1 MDREQLKQFYREQKQ
16 KGLLAKGE
24 NSKLYFKVIEGLYK
38 ADLSDDEIV
47 DILRNVNA
55 KLAQDILFSYK
66 LRSGRDTYNAN
77 ELLNNIYLD
86 EYQEDFNNKNIE
98 KRLTLR
104 TTKKRPRV
112 ITREEVMHMIFQ
124 KEVLPIVIFTGYK
137 GNDELVKSL
146 VETGKVVFERRKSD
160 AIYKRI
166 EASLVDDMNYV
177 IAEVEKVNSKTL

>member
-1 MDREQLKQFYREQKQ
+1 
-16 KGLLAKGE
+16 
-24 NSKLYFKVIEGLYK
+24 
-38 ADLSDDEIV
+38 
-47 DILRNVNA
+47 
-55 KLAQDILFSYK
+55 
-66 LRSGRDTYNAN
+66 
-77 ELLNNIYLD
+77 
-86 EYQEDFNNKNIE
+86 
-98 KRLTLR
+98 
-104 TTKKRPRV
+104 
-112 ITREEVMHMIFQ
+112 MHMIFQ